1 MSEDTAGQPTRW
13 IENLMAEKEEE
24 IVLNIDRQSI
34 RGRACPMCGGKII
47 PSNQAVY
54 QGTGGADEVM
64 PLWQCERC
72 GHLEISEKPKAA
84 PKHPPKPVPKKAAGT
99 EE

>member
-1 MSEDTAGQPTRW
+1 
-13 IENLMAEKEEE
+13 MAEKEEE
-24 IVLNIDRQSI
+24 IVLNLERQSI

-54 QGTGGADEVM
+54 QSTGAPDDVM

-84 PKHPPKPVPKKAAGT
+84 APKHPPKAAPKKAVEA

>member
-1 MSEDTAGQPTRW
+1 
-13 IENLMAEKEEE
+13 MAEKEEE
-24 IVLNIDRQSI
+24 IVLNLDRQSI

-47 PSNQAVY
+47 PSDQAVY
-54 QGTGGADEVM
+54 QSTGSPDDLM

-72 GHLEISEKPKAA
+72 GHLEISEKAKAA
-84 PKHPPKPVPKKAAGT
+84 PKHAPKPAAKPAPPKAEVT

>member
-1 MSEDTAGQPTRW
+1 
-13 IENLMAEKEEE
+13 MAEKEEE
-24 IVLNIDRQSI
+24 IVLDLERQSI

-47 PSNQAVY
+47 PSDKAVY
-54 QGTGGADEVM
+54 QSAGSPDDVM

-72 GHLEISEKPKAA
+72 GHLEISEKPKLAA
-84 PKHPPKPVPKKAAGT
+84 PKHPPKAAPKKVAAT